1 MESMK
6 DSVMA
11 MINDLAAQ
19 VKQNGKAAPE
29 PVKPAK
35 DGIACQRCGN
45 TGWVAITR
53 DDGTV
58 AMAHCPECFERRQVA
73 HRLRTSG
80 ILRRIMNGIRWSA
93 LMKVGV
99 KRPRK

>member
-29 PVKPAK
+29 PAKPAK
-35 DGIACQRCGN
+35 DGIVCQRCGN

-53 DDGTV
+53 DD
-58 AMAHCPECFERRQVA
+58 
-73 HRLRTSG
+73 
-80 ILRRIMNGIRWSA
+80 
-93 LMKVGV
+93 
-99 KRPRK
+99 

>member
-11 MINDLAAQ
+11 MINDMAAQ
-19 VKQNGKAAPE
+19 VKQNGKVAAPE

-35 DGIACQRCGN
+35 GGIACQRCGN

-53 DDGTV
+53 DDGTE
-58 AMAHCPECFERRQVA
+58 PPGF
-73 HRLRTSG
+73 
-80 ILRRIMNGIRWSA
+80 LRRIMNGIRWSA